1 MGYHFKDKKGNL
13 TKLNN
18 YMLAKTLS
26 MFEYVN
32 LPESIPHREL
42 EYLIQVNGYAYI
54 TEVNG
59 VLYAFEGSIGGEQD
73 VYGNPKNITINNV
86 ALKFNKTLNIKED
99 GVLIKNDDMVMGL
112 IPLFNRYN
120 SFIVE
125 NDINMMLHGFN
136 NRMQKL
142 ISAPDD
148 KTKES
153 AELYIKKAVDGEIA
167 VIGENAILDGIRVH
181 GNSSQQSNPITNLIE
196 FQQYIKAT
204 LYNEVGL
211 SANFNMKR
219 ERLVSGEVDAGEDSQ
234 FAFVYNMLACR
245 LRAIEKLN
253 EKYSLNLSVDFGSVW
268 SIKEKELVDD
278 KENTDEQKRLVESGS
293 ESSDEVV
300 EQEKVS
306 EKDELLKMLEDE
318 TLSEDD
324 RKAVQDLIDEM
335 EGDK

>member
-1 MGYHFKDKKGNL
+1 MTYKYKDKSGNL

-26 MFEYVN
+26 MFEYAN

-59 VLYAFEGSIGGEQD
+59 TLYAFSGSIGGEQD

-86 ALKFNKTLNIKED
+86 ALNFNKTLNIKED
-99 GVLIKNDDMVMGL
+99 GVLIKNDDMTMGL
-112 IPLFNRYN
+112 IPLFDRYN
-120 SFIVE
+120 TFIVE

-167 VIGENAILDGIRVH
+167 VIGENAILEGIRVH

-253 EKYSLNLSVDFGSVW
+253 EKYGLDLSVDFGSVW

-278 KENTDEQKRLVESGS
+278 KVVENEQKGLVESSS
-293 ESSDEVV
+293 ESSNEVV

-306 EKDELLKMLEDE
+306 DKDELLKMLEDDA
-318 TLSEDD
+318 LSEDD
-324 RKAVQDLIDEM
+324 RKAVQDLLDEM